1 MATIIR
7 RDRIFSVA
15 AVVIALSGP
24 WLLAEQPQ
32 DILRDPK
39 GLAAAIDRVVTNR
52 MAAKHIPGAAVTVV
66 RGRKVIFSKGYGF
79 ANVEERRA
87 VHPEKTLFRVASV
100 SKVFNAMAAL
110 KLVDQGVIDPDEDVR
125 PRLSAAG
132 LQLEGDGTGPI
143 TLKQLLTH
151 TAGIREL
158 YIPDLT
164 VSKDPARVLPLGAYL
179 KKCPALRWQDS
190 GETVM
195 YSDHGISLAGYVIE
209 LASGTPFQERVRST
223 VMRPLGM
230 KSTGYHVTVKQRRDV
245 AVAYTYGDEYKPIE
259 FRYTSIDPAVG
270 ILTTAADM
278 ARLMK
283 AHLSAGRKWVLPGT
297 LKLMHEPQYSDDPRL
312 GLWFT
317 CGFWR
322 MLTARKEPSL
332 FHYGGAFG
340 FAAQVLILP
349 DSDLGF
355 FVAQNRDTELAFHFG
370 DLETILGWKTQT
382 NAEPAQAPKRIP
394 SDAAHLQSLTGT
406 YVPGRDLSRGRPIG
420 KHEHLYVRHLEDLN
434 GIELM
439 HATRTNA
446 PLRMVE
452 VEPLFFRTLDADKQ
466 ASFRR
471 SRDGKRMYLFDLN
484 FNGEVQFTRMSEKD
498 LWAEEKD

>member
-1 MATIIR
+1 MR
-7 RDRIFSVA
+7 SDRIFSVA
-15 AVVIALSGP
+15 ALAVVLSGS
-24 WLLAEQPQ
+24 WLLAEPPP

-52 MAAKHIPGAAVTVV
+52 MAAMHIPGAVVTVV
-66 RGRKVIFSKGYGF
+66 HGPKVIFNQGYGF
-79 ANVEERRA
+79 ANLEERRA

-110 KLVDQGVIDPDEDVR
+110 KLVDEGIIDPDEDVR
-125 PRLSAAG
+125 PRFSAAG
-132 LQLEGDGTGPI
+132 LELEGAGKGPI

-164 VSKDPARVLPLGAYL
+164 ISKDPARVLPLGPYL

-190 GETVM
+190 GETM
-195 YSDHGISLAGYVIE
+195 LYSDHGISLAGYVIE
-209 LASGTPFQERVRST
+209 LASGTPFQERMRST
-223 VMRPLGM
+223 VMRALGM
-230 KSTGYHVTVKQRRDV
+230 KSTGYNVTAKQRRDV
-245 AVAYTYGDEYKPIE
+245 AVAYNHGDAGYEPKE
-259 FRYTSIDPAVG
+259 FRYTSIDPAAG
-270 ILTTAADM
+270 ILTTGADM

-283 AHLSAGRKWVLPGT
+283 AHLSGGRKWVSPKT
-297 LKLMHEPQYSDDPRL
+297 LKLMHEPQYSDDPRS

-322 MLTARKEPSL
+322 MMTARKEPYL
-332 FHYGGAFG
+332 VHYGGAFG
-340 FAAQVLILP
+340 FAAQVLILSR
-349 DSDLGF
+349 SDLGF
-355 FVAQNRDTELAFHFG
+355 FVAQNSGTELAFHLG
-370 DLETILGWKTQT
+370 DLETILGWQAPT
-382 NAEPAQAPKRIP
+382 NAAPAESPKRIP

-406 YVPGRDLSRGRPIG
+406 YVPGRDLSRGSPIA
-420 KHEHLYVRHLEDLN
+420 KHKHLYVRYLEDLN

-439 HATRTNA
+439 HATRRNA

-452 VEPLFFRTLDADKQ
+452 VEPFFFRTLDGHKQ

-471 SRDGKRMYLFDLN
+471 SRDGKQIYLFDLN
-484 FNGEVQFTRMSEKD
+484 FNGEVQFTRMSDKD
-498 LWAEEKD
+498 LGAEEER